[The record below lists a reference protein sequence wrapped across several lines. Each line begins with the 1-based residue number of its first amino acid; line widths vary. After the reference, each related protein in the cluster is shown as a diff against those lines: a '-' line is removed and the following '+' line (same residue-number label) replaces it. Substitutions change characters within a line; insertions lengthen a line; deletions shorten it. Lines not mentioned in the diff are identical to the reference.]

1 MTDLYPLYNSLRI
14 AAISSVIVFFAG
26 IFAAY
31 YVAKLPRVLKGIL
44 AVILTLPALYICL
57 ALLPFGLTTKIVVTL
72 SVVVPLGGF
81 GLIGIGGDSLS
92 RWVKCWWIWRRQ
104 RRLMFYRGEV
114 HEK

>member
-1 MTDLYPLYNSLRI
+1 MNYESYYIPTNFTDAGRI
-14 AAISSVIVFFAG
+14 FGLFEIRNMVE
-26 IFAAY
+26 
-31 YVAKLPRVLKGIL
+31 

-57 ALLPFGLTTKIVVTL
+57 SLLPLGLTTKIVVTL

>member
-1 MTDLYPLYNSLRI
+1 MNYESYYIPTNFTDAGRI
-14 AAISSVIVFFAG
+14 FGMFEIRNMVE
-26 IFAAY
+26 
-31 YVAKLPRVLKGIL
+31 
-44 AVILTLPALYICL
+44 AVILTLPVLYICL

>member
-1 MTDLYPLYNSLRI
+1 MNYESYYIPTNFTDAGRI
-14 AAISSVIVFFAG
+14 FGLFEIRNMVET
-26 IFAAY
+26 
-31 YVAKLPRVLKGIL
+31 
-44 AVILTLPALYICL
+44 VILTLPALYICL
-57 ALLPFGLTTKIVVTL
+57 ALLPFGLTAKIVVTL

-92 RWVKCWWIWRRQ
+92 RWVKCWWVWRRQ